1 MRRWRRP
8 RYDEDDEEEELEE
21 EEEEEEEKPRRRKI
35 PPARPMR
42 VTRFSDFGLEEEES
56 ESQIERFDKIAPMIR
71 RGMYKPKTSDP
82 WIAHILY
89 ENLRA
94 LGEIK

>member
-8 RYDEDDEEEELEE
+8 RYYEEDEDEEEEDEE
-21 EEEEEEEKPRRRKI
+21 EEEERPRRRI

-42 VTRFSDFGLEEEES
+42 VTRFSDFGLDEES
-56 ESQIERFDKIAPMIR
+56 ETGIQRFDKIEPMIR

-82 WIAHILY
+82 WMAHVLY

>member
-8 RYDEDDEEEELEE
+8 RYEDEDEEEGEEVEE
-21 EEEEEEEKPRRRKI
+21 EERPRRRII

-42 VTRFSDFGLEEEES
+42 VTRFSDFGLEDEES
-56 ESQIERFDKIAPMIR
+56 ETGIQRFDKIEPMIR

-82 WIAHILY
+82 WMAHVLY